1 MDSDKKKKFKHSF
14 KKYLKA
20 GNEYKN
26 CEEPCVKNG
35 RSDRYC
41 FDCANEMMSPIIE
54 DFKNNNCKHDWEFVG
69 AVGAAYCHL
78 CNKWDDCDS

>member
-1 MDSDKKKKFKHSF
+1 MDSNKKKKFKHSF

-54 DFKNNNCKHDWEFVG
+54 DFKNNTSPSNQPDTDFLGLPAE
-69 AVGAAYCHL
+69 
-78 CNKWDDCDS
+78 D